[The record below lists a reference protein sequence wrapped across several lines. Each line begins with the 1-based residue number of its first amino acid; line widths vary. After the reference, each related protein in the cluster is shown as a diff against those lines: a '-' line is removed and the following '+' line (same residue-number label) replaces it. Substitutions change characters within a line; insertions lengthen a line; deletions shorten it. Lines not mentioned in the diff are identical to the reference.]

1 VSIADAIAHDHVSQQ
16 VTVLRGA
23 EGLAQKL
30 MAELAAAE
38 EQVVAKLSRLD
49 LTKFTRERT
58 ISTLNQIRQ
67 IMAEFSGRAY
77 VANRDG
83 ASSIARAV
91 AARAANDL
99 NRMVNVSV
107 FNPVLNANSL
117 KRILDDRS
125 ILGGQTLSEFWKR
138 QPSILTDAYSQ
149 VIRTGLISGAS
160 KGEMIDDVMSSAKI
174 AANRGSIRTM
184 VRTSVMEVANA
195 ARTDMYAEN
204 LDLVKGIQ
212 WLSTL
217 DNRTSTI
224 CRGLDGL
231 TWSLPDY
238 EPINHDKRYPGSTA
252 HPNCRSTQI
261 PVLRSLEELA
271 TKNKKLARTLDEAM
285 GPTARA
291 SMDGAVASDLSYEDW
306 LAAKSSGEQRAI
318 LGDARYAMW
327 KADGISLK
335 DMLDQSGAPLTVQQL
350 EQELKYPDGPRFP
363 QEWTDDLTWHDSV
376 NKDFLKR
383 QLKLYN
389 GTVPR
394 ELRDAVDDYIGSS
407 YTRINAYLR
416 QLRDPDTY
424 VQYGVAQQ
432 TSKVRQ
438 ALNQMPMNDVEV
450 RLFRVVDHDLG
461 LEIGDECMFEGMVST
476 TINPSLDVFVK
487 PNSIAYDIMVPKGRV
502 RLLPGHEFEKE
513 LIMDHGTV
521 FVVHGIRMDK
531 IGGQMMKVYEI
542 EILQ

>member
-1 VSIADAIAHDHVSQQ
+1 MSIADAIAHDHVSQQ

>member
-1 VSIADAIAHDHVSQQ
+1 MSIADAIAHDHVSQQ

-376 NKDFLKR
+376 NKDFLER

-389 GTVPR
+389 GKVTR
-394 ELRDAVDDYIGSS
+394 ELRDAVGDYTESA

-416 QLRDPDTY
+416 QLRDPDVY

>member
-1 VSIADAIAHDHVSQQ
+1 MSIADAIAHDHVSQQ

-461 LEIGDECMFEGMVST
+461 FEIGDECMFEGMVST